1 VTQEYSTYL
10 FRMHTYFVAHED
22 VPNEESIMRQLDIQ
36 PVSVTLKED
45 HNTVDGENPIELI
58 MNIQMKNNR

>member
-1 VTQEYSTYL
+1 
-10 FRMHTYFVAHED
+10 MHTYFVARED
-22 VPNEESIMRQLDIQ
+22 VPNEESIMRLLDIQ
-36 PVSVTLKED
+36 HVSVTLKED